1 MQWSEVVAPPSS
13 RKLRQFAGLWLV
25 FFAGLG
31 LWRLTRGHAGIDGP
45 GLMVLGVVVGTLGLV
60 RPGAIRLIYTGWM
73 IAAFPLGWTVSRV
86 MLAGLFYLVF
96 TPVAAVFRL
105 MSRDA
110 LRLRRPQTMSTYWTE
125 HRMADVQEYFRQF

>member
-1 MQWSEVVAPPSS
+1 MQWSDVVAPPSS
-13 RKLRQFAGLWLV
+13 KKLRQFGGLWLA
-25 FFAGLG
+25 FFAGVG
-31 LWRLTRGHAGIDGP
+31 LWRMMHGHAGIDGP
-45 GLMVLGVVVGTLGLV
+45 GVIALGAVVGGLGLV

-73 IAAFPLGWTVSRV
+73 IAAFPIGWTVSKV

-105 MSRDA
+105 MGRDA
-110 LRLRRPQTMSTYWTE
+110 LRLRRREALGTYWTE